1 MSSSEEIKARVMA
14 HNGEFEVGDIIS
26 FSCLG
31 DGVEQE
37 GVLVQVIDCV
47 YGLVETK
54 WGRYQTALST
64 SKIIKKA
71 ESNDLE

>member
-1 MSSSEEIKARVMA
+1 MSDIKRRVMA
-14 HNGEFEVGDIIS
+14 HNGEFEVGDTIS

-54 WGRYQTALST
+54 WGTFKTGLST
-64 SKIIKKA
+64 SRIILKR
-71 ESNDLE
+71 EH